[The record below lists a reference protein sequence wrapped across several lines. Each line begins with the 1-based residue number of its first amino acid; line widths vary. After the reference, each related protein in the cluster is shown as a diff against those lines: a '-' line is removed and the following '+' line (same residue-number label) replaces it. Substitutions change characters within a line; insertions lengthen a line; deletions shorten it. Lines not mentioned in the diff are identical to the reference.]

1 MSTHQTRPHLKSLIP
16 TTGHRHP
23 AEPAPAPGGSGA
35 PKVAAEGVRSAVR
48 PDPHPPAGPRVVGM
62 LHIAAPTWRGGD
74 PSAVSFCAC
83 GRYETAR
90 GEHAVVAL
98 VTAHTVHRT
107 ACPLQAEERTAA

>member
-1 MSTHQTRPHLKSLIP
+1 MTTPAAPRLEGQP
-16 TTGHRHP
+16 TPPTDP
-23 AEPAPAPGGSGA
+23 NAAEPASACGGGGA

-62 LHIAAPTWRGGD
+62 LHIAVPRWRGGD

-98 VTAHTVHRT
+98 VAAHTAHRA
-107 ACPLQAEERTAA
+107 ACPLQNEGRAAA